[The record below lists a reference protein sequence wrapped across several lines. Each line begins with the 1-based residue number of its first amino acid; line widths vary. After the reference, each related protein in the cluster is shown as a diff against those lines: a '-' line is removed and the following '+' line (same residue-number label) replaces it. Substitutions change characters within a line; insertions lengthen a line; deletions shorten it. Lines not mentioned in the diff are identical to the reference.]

1 MKAHPNKT
9 PFLGILALLDTPSDK
24 APSGARG
31 HRVILTKEAATVALD
46 SLIGMGI
53 NTAPDLRGHNATQ
66 KSGVITGAE
75 IIGLELQVSG
85 YMWGRDCPAVLDR
98 IQASSEEL
106 GMSYELADARVEE
119 MRAEV
124 WKLTRV
130 TFTGAAILLKSKAA
144 YHVTDFVLL

>member
-1 MKAHPNKT
+1 MSTHPNKT
-9 PFLGILALLDTPSDK
+9 PFRGILTVLDTPSDK
-24 APSGARG
+24 APSSARG
-31 HRVILTKEAATVALD
+31 HRVILTTEAATVALD

-53 NTAPDLRGHNATQ
+53 DMSPDLRGHNATH

-85 YMWGRDCPAVLDR
+85 YIWGRDCPAVLDR

-106 GMSYELADARVEE
+106 GMSYELADARVED

-144 YHVTDFVLL
+144 FHATNFVLL